1 MATVKI
7 KGADVLA
14 KALNR
19 KLRIVLNKVFRDKDL
34 RKLVGKIIADDIKA
48 NVDFR
53 AAKPSTIKTR
63 EYLERFNTTDPQYK
77 KTRVKALFS
86 GQLINDL
93 ANNVK
98 GFPTKQTFE
107 VKHSGKKHKGYKTK
121 NGKTKS
127 IPFQELSDIL
137 VNDMN
142 LNYFNIT
149 DEAQAEILE
158 AVQNKF
164 FDELA

>member
-7 KGADVLA
+7 KGADILA
-14 KALNR
+14 KTLNR

-48 NVDFR
+48 NVDFKE
-53 AAKPSTIKTR
+53 AEDSTIRTR
-63 EYLERFNTTDPQYK
+63 EYLERFNTTDPLYNKQ
-77 KTRVKALFS
+77 RVKALFS

-107 VKHSGKKHKGYKTK
+107 VKHSGKRHKGYKTK

-137 VNDMN
+137 IDDMK

-149 DEAQAEILE
+149 DDAQSRILE